1 MHTMTINDKEPR
13 IPAGKLALGL
23 VLLAFG
29 VATFLEAV
37 DLWDSGPL
45 WSYWPLILIA
55 IGGANEIDAIR
66 RRRSDGSYVLL
77 GIGIWMFAG
86 AFRVF
91 GLSYGQAFPIALIV
105 AGLGVVLH
113 AVIDAPLPAAG
124 NAASKENE
132 HERQ

>member
-1 MHTMTINDKEPR
+1 MHTMTINENHQR
-13 IPAGKLALGL
+13 IPVGKLALGL
-23 VLLAFG
+23 VLLAVG

-55 IGGANEIDAIR
+55 IGGANEVDAIR

-113 AVIDAPLPAAG
+113 AIIDVPPPAVT
-124 NAASKENE
+124 KENE